1 MIFVDEGQKHR
12 YIDSVERK
20 SDRKKF
26 RKKIQNFDSQI
37 KNLRGAEPQNFRQI
51 KHSSPKNGSQSG
63 SNIYGRQSAELKY
76 KAY

>member
-1 MIFVDEGQKHR
+1 MIR
-12 YIDSVERK
+12 
-20 SDRKKF
+20 
-26 RKKIQNFDSQI
+26 NFDSQI
-37 KNLRGAEPQNFRQI
+37 KYLRGVKLQNFRQI